1 MLGSMKIFFVLVFLG
16 LSSGASSAWA
26 EPVPAGA
33 TSWLA
38 YGHQLYQ
45 KSQFNEALAAYQQAA
60 GVNANDAA
68 AQQGMGNALLQLGR
82 QAEALAAYQRSLAL
96 KPDNAALAAYV
107 QTLQASLGSATPV
120 ASAEDEEALAEKQQD
135 ARSALESR
143 DVDKALTLYN
153 EGAKA
158 APKDP
163 EWARGQAETLYAQGH
178 FDQARQ
184 AMTRARKLAPDNK
197 ALKDLEAKYYHAG
210 LEDEAKGGDA
220 FPPLWRSALVPGW
233 GQYYNGQHDKALMI
247 GGVTFG
253 LLAATVFT
261 YFAAGSALDDYHAL
275 GAGTSAAD
283 FDAAFSKADGL
294 AIANNAIGLCFYGAY
309 AYNIFDA
316 GAHARP
322 AVSITAQGGVRVAL
336 AQTQF

>member
-1 MLGSMKIFFVLVFLG
+1 MKLFLGLVFLCLG
-16 LSSGASSAWA
+16 GSPAWA
-26 EPVPAGA
+26 EPVGPSLVARG
-33 TSWLA
+33 
-38 YGHQLYQ
+38 QQFYQ
-45 KSQFNEALAAYQQAA
+45 KNQFMEALAAFQQAA
-60 GVNANDAA
+60 AADPADAK

-82 QAEALAAYQRSLAL
+82 PAEALAAYQRSLAL
-96 KPDNAALAAYV
+96 KPDNPALVDYV
-107 QTLQASLGSATPV
+107 PKLQASLGTGSTGA
-120 ASAEDEEALAEKQQD
+120 AAGADDDALAEKLQD

-143 DVDKALTLYN
+143 DLDKALALYN

-178 FDQARQ
+178 FDQARE

-197 ALKDLEAKYYHAG
+197 ALKDLEARYYHPG

-220 FPPLWRSALVPGW
+220 FPPLWRSALLPGW
-233 GQYYNGQHDKALMI
+233 GQYYNGQHDKALI
-247 GGVTFG
+247 VGGVTLG
-253 LLAATVFT
+253 LLAATVVT

-275 GAGTSAAD
+275 GPGTSNAD

-294 AIANNAIGLCFYGAY
+294 AIANEAIGLCFYGAY
-309 AYNIFDA
+309 AYNVFDA
-316 GAHARP
+316 GTHARP

-336 AQTQF
+336 AEAHF